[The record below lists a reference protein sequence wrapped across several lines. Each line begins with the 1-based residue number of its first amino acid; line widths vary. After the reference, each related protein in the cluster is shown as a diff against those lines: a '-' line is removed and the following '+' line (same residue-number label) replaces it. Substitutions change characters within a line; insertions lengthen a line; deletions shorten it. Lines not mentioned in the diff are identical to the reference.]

1 MTLGVGRERS
11 ESIKFGFQEWSL
23 CLALASRKPLGHRNT
38 HLMALPELV
47 AESVLPSAIRDF
59 RQTKAGTLLANLCFV
74 EFEPIF
80 YLFHLGFVV
89 ECF

>member
-1 MTLGVGRERS
+1 
-11 ESIKFGFQEWSL
+11 
-23 CLALASRKPLGHRNT
+23 
-38 HLMALPELV
+38 MALPELV